1 MDIKLENIGVIKN
14 SNIQLDGLTVIT
26 GDNSSGKTTVGKA
39 IYSLIDAVSDIG
51 TKVRRDKC
59 NYIWKYLLNVRAS
72 LNLLLAYYNYYYRR
86 NRSSENKEDM
96 FDHSNIYLLIKDYS
110 QIRIMSKLKQY
121 EQIIDYATALK
132 KELENFDT
140 VHFITSN
147 PYFEGFKKFYLKR
160 LYLDEDNY
168 QNAFDNEIQEAIT
181 LLSKMFREINSDP
194 GDVDYTRSSIN
205 ETLRVE
211 FAEQIQPVKYNDV
224 NSKIT
229 LSDNGNKYFSIKIT
243 NNNIEKDDSPF
254 YASGID
260 IKKAYFIDNPFVL
273 DSPSYRKN
281 IYYSHDEEDL
291 NSILNAEEILS
302 HESKLNK
309 VLKTR
314 ILSSVYEKMITEM
327 DNSIIREKINQVMS
341 GSFEFSDEGEF
352 YVKDGKQ
359 LNITNLATGS
369 KLFAIIKLLIDKAE
383 IDDTTL
389 LVLDEPESHL
399 HPNWQNKFAEIIV
412 LIVKELGT
420 RVLLTSHSP
429 NFVLAIDA
437 YMRKYGIQDKTNF
450 YQTNSIDGYFVEYK
464 NVNDDIGL
472 IYDDFAKDLA
482 EMKALRDFYY
492 YKGLG
497 E

>member
-1 MDIKLENIGVIKN
+1 MNIKLENIGIVKN

-39 IYSLIDAVSDIG
+39 IYSLIDAVSDIS

-59 NYIWKYLLNVRAS
+59 DYIWKSLIRVRTS
-72 LNLLLAYYNYYYRR
+72 LNLVSAYYNYCFRR
-86 NRSSENKEDM
+86 TKSLDSENNPINQSK
-96 FDHSNIYLLIKDYS
+96 IYLLLKEYS
-110 QIRIMSKLKQY
+110 HISILRRSRRY
-121 EQIIDYATALK
+121 EQIMEFAADLK

-140 VHFITSN
+140 TDFILSN
-147 PYFEGFKKFYLKR
+147 QYFDGFKKMYLKK

-168 QNAFDNEIQEAIT
+168 QNAFDSEIQEAIF
-181 LLSKMFREINSDP
+181 LLGKMFREINSDP
-194 GDVDYTRSSIN
+194 GDIDYTRSSIN

-211 FAEQIQPVKYNDV
+211 FSEQIQPVKYNNVD
-224 NSKIT
+224 SEIT
-229 LSDNGNKYFSIKIT
+229 VYDNENKYFSIKIT
-243 NNNIEKDDSPF
+243 NNNIEKDDKPF
-254 YASGID
+254 YSSGID
-260 IKKAYFIDNPFVL
+260 IKKTYFIDNPFVL
-273 DSPSYRKN
+273 DSPLFRKS
-281 IYYSHDEEDL
+281 IYPHDEEDIS
-291 NSILNAEEILS
+291 SILNAEEILP
-302 HESKLNK
+302 HESKLNR
-309 VLKTR
+309 VLKSNT
-314 ILSSVYEKMITEM
+314 LSSVYEKMIKET
-327 DNSIIREKINQVMS
+327 DNSIIREKINQVLS
-341 GSFEFSDEGEF
+341 GSFEFTDDGEF

-369 KLFAIIKLLIDKAE
+369 KMFAIIKLLIEKGE
-383 IDDTTL
+383 IDGTTL
-389 LVLDEPESHL
+389 LVLDEPEAHL

-437 YMRKYGIQDKTNF
+437 YMRKYNAQNITNF

-472 IYDDFAKDLA
+472 IYDDFAKNLA
-482 EMKALRDFYY
+482 EMKALRDTYY

>member
-1 MDIKLENIGVIKN
+1 MNINLENIGVIKN

-59 NYIWKYLLNVRAS
+59 NYICKSLLRVRES
-72 LNLLLAYYNYYYRR
+72 LNLLSAYYNYYFKRI
-86 NRSSENKEDM
+86 RSSEKDLL
-96 FDHSNIYLLIKDYS
+96 DQSNIFFLIKDYS
-110 QIRIMSKLKQY
+110 QIRIMSRLRQY
-121 EQIIDYATALK
+121 EQIIDFATALK

-140 VHFITSN
+140 VHFIISN
-147 PYFEGFKKFYLKR
+147 PYFDGFKKIYLKR

-168 QNAFDNEIQEAIT
+168 QNAFDNEIQEAII
-181 LLSKMFREINSDP
+181 LLSKMFRKINSDP

-229 LSDNGNKYFSIKIT
+229 LSDNGNRYFSIKIT

-260 IKKAYFIDNPFVL
+260 IKKSYFIDNPFVL

-291 NSILNAEEILS
+291 NSILNAEEILP
-302 HESKLNK
+302 HEAKLNK
-309 VLKTR
+309 VLKNN
-314 ILSSVYEKMITEM
+314 ILSSVYEKMIKEM
-327 DNSIIREKINQVMS
+327 DNSIIRKKINQVMS
-341 GSFEFSDEGEF
+341 GSFEFTDEGEF

-369 KLFAIIKLLIDKAE
+369 KMFAIIKLLIDKGE

-389 LVLDEPESHL
+389 LVLDEPEAHL

-437 YMRKYGIQDKTNF
+437 YMRKYDIQDITNF